1 MSKFEKVKRALEEKT
16 QNTNDFITVIKN
28 VDARHSGKYVIK
40 NVVTNNVK
48 GISYNTLDE
57 IIQEFE
63 LNI

>member
-1 MSKFEKVKRALEEKT
+1 MSKFEKVKNALEDKT
-16 QNTNDFITVIKN
+16 RSTNDFITVTRN
-28 VDARHSGKYVIK
+28 VDARHTGKYAIK

-57 IIQEFE
+57 IIREFE